1 MLELSVGALFN
12 NPAKRRLDYME
23 KVSAIVAIYKSEKF
37 LPKLIDSII
46 NQTWQ
51 NLEILLVD
59 DGSPD
64 NSGAICD
71 NDASRDDR
79 IRVIHKKNGGACEA
93 RNVGLAEATGEYILI
108 IDGDD
113 WLELDYVEYLMN
125 LIHQTGA
132 EMAMTD
138 KIFTT
143 RDREQTKKDAVEV
156 WTPEDAFC
164 GIIYPKFP
172 IGPWN
177 KIYKA
182 SLLKEH
188 HIDFNRPW
196 SGEGLYFSSM
206 AVQCANKVAVGHR
219 KIYNYRLNN
228 ANSGLTHY
236 NLKMGTNAMVNIRY
250 IGETRI
256 VKTKRTE
263 NAVNWHIWKNYGYVL
278 FLIIATDAV
287 KENQALYDECI
298 RNLRTRLF
306 GVLVHSE
313 LGPRTKAHMLVQ
325 GLFPVWWAKRDL
337 RNNQVALENDKME

>member
-1 MLELSVGALFN
+1 
-12 NPAKRRLDYME
+12 ME

-71 NDASRDDR
+71 DYASRDDR

-113 WLELDYVEYLMN
+113 WLELDYVAYLMN
-125 LIHQTGA
+125 LIHHTGA
-132 EMAMTD
+132 EIAMTD

-143 RDREQTKKDAVEV
+143 RDREQTKKDAIEV

-188 HIDFNRPW
+188 HIDFSRPW

-206 AVQCANKVAVGHR
+206 AAQCANKVAVGHR

-228 ANSGLTHY
+228 TNSGLTHY
-236 NLKMGTNAMVNIRY
+236 NLLMGTNAMVNIRY

-278 FLIIATDAV
+278 FLIIATDSV

-298 RNLRTRLF
+298 RNLRARLF
-306 GVLVHSE
+306 GVLVHAE

-337 RNNQVALENDKME
+337 RNNQVALANDKME

>member
-1 MLELSVGALFN
+1 MNQEELK
-12 NPAKRRLDYME
+12 PAYRL
-23 KVSAIVAIYKSEKF
+23 
-37 LPKLIDSII
+37 LPQS
-46 NQTWQ
+46 
-51 NLEILLVD
+51 
-59 DGSPD
+59 
-64 NSGAICD
+64 
-71 NDASRDDR
+71 
-79 IRVIHKKNGGACEA
+79 
-93 RNVGLAEATGEYILI
+93 
-108 IDGDD
+108 
-113 WLELDYVEYLMN
+113 
-125 LIHQTGA
+125 
-132 EMAMTD
+132 
-138 KIFTT
+138 
-143 RDREQTKKDAVEV
+143 V

-278 FLIIATDAV
+278 FLIIATDSV
-287 KENQALYDECI
+287 KENQDLYDECI
-298 RNLRTRLF
+298 HNLRTRLF

-313 LGPRTKAHMLVQ
+313 LGPKTKAHMLVQ
-325 GLFPVWWAKRDL
+325 GLFPVWWAKKDL
-337 RNNQVALENDKME
+337 RNNQAALANDKME

>member
-1 MLELSVGALFN
+1 M
-12 NPAKRRLDYME
+12 
-23 KVSAIVAIYKSEKF
+23 
-37 LPKLIDSII
+37 PKLIESIL
-46 NQTWQ
+46 NQTWK
-51 NLEILLVD
+51 NLEILLID

-71 NDASRDDR
+71 EYAAQDDR
-79 IRVIHKKNGGACEA
+79 IHVIHKKNGGACEA
-93 RNVGLAEATGEYILI
+93 RNVGLAEATGEYILV

-125 LIHQTGA
+125 LVHQIGA

-143 RDREQTKKDAVEV
+143 RDRVQTEKDAIEV
-156 WTPEDAFC
+156 WTPEEAFC
-164 GIIYPKFP
+164 GIIYSKFP

-188 HIDFNRPW
+188 NINFNRPW
-196 SGEGLYFSSM
+196 SGERLYFSSM
-206 AVQCANKVAVGHR
+206 AASCANKVAVGHK

-236 NLKMGTNAMVNIRY
+236 NLMMGTNAMENIRY
-250 IGETRI
+250 IGEHRVI
-256 VKTKRTE
+256 KTKRTE

-278 FLIIATDAV
+278 FLIIATDSV
-287 KENQALYDECI
+287 EENRKLYDECI
-298 RNLRTRLF
+298 HNLRSRLL
-306 GVLVHSE
+306 GVIIHSE
-313 LGPRTKAHMLVQ
+313 LGSKTKLHMLVR
-325 GLFPVWWAKRDL
+325 GLFPVWYAKRDL
-337 RNNQVALENDKME
+337 RRSQEALANDKME